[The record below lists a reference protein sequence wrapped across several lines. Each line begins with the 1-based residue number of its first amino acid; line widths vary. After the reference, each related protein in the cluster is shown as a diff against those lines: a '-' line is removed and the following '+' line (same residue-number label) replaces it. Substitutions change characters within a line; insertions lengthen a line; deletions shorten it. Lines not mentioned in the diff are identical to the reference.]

1 MKLTALVVS
10 SATISVAMVLYAIV
24 LLTVKGESVA
34 SSFCGIHSAVLLFNV
49 MVLWLVASIGL
60 RWAIFPYSAW
70 FVTQIHH
77 RDANRRL
84 THEMI
89 RLLTEFKLILTT
101 VMTPEDPKNEPDTL
115 SLFDYREKEAL
126 IIKLIDTNEL
136 FMEINVKM
144 VD

>member
-1 MKLTALVVS
+1 
-10 SATISVAMVLYAIV
+10 
-24 LLTVKGESVA
+24 
-34 SSFCGIHSAVLLFNV
+34 
-49 MVLWLVASIGL
+49 
-60 RWAIFPYSAW
+60 
-70 FVTQIHH
+70 
-77 RDANRRL
+77 
-84 THEMI
+84 MI